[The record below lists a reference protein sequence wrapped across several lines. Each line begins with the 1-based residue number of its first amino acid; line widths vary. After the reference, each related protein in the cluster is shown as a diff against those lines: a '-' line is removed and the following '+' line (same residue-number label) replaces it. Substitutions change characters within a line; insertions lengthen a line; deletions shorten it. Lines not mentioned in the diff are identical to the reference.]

1 MYLGLLPSGAPH
13 FYMCTMDTF
22 PMDVSAC
29 WFKNNVLP
37 DLSQM
42 SGIGVRYTNHSL
54 QAMAITCMFTK
65 GVPQNII
72 AETSGHRS
80 TKALRLYERTC
91 VKQQKAVTAVINSE
105 GIENRGREERRQS
118 GKRVLD
124 LHLLY
129 LLLLRASL
137 ETLIINISL
146 KYCRTG
152 FKCVV

>member
-54 QAMAITCMFTK
+54 RAMAITCMFTK

-118 GKRVLD
+118 GKRECWTYTFCTCYSSE
-124 LHLLY
+124 LLWK
-129 LLLLRASL
+129 
-137 ETLIINISL
+137 LIINISL